1 MSPRSSL
8 APAATL
14 AAFALLSACAGS
26 SGEPDAA
33 TTDGSDAIVVE
44 TVAASGDESGT
55 GDITESGDG
64 TGTGDEAQ
72 DDGETDAGSPI
83 GTGCDEAGEGA
94 TTGGGDG
101 ELVCTRMAG
110 DGKLIWAWPD
120 GSISPDGPTAAGGGG
135 PTDLASILGGGSCD
149 TGSNVDRY
157 SSPIVDPTTVSYIDP
172 LGAMTSTHVTPVDHI
187 YVYYP
192 EGAVAPDTNRILSPA
207 DGRVV
212 AIEDFQLTNGY
223 PYPDHRIV
231 IEHSCSLYSV
241 FIHVGELRG
250 PLAGALVDGRLV
262 EPVAVHAGEQIAD
275 DSANPNFDFS
285 TFDQHVELDLAN
297 PASYALAEQWKVYT
311 ANPFDYF
318 PDDVRT
324 AYEQLSLRTEAPFDG
339 RIDWDLPGTAMGVW
353 FVEGTNG
360 YRGMGDQAASY
371 DNHGQVAHGYWDT
384 HLAIA
389 PDSVDRSS
397 FIWSIGDWEGCPC
410 QFTSLD
416 GVDPSTIVPSDTP
429 TVVQLVERTYVQA
442 DGSPMD
448 PAHPTKGRRVQA
460 GTTVVGLLALQL
472 HDDGSMTVEKLPGL
486 TSPEQFTGFGPDALT
501 YVR

>member
-1 MSPRSSL
+1 MSPRPAVAPVPVPVRALLAALTIAGLLGACSGSSSGTP
-8 APAATL
+8 ATTSSPGEAVVVEPAAATGQQGDQG
-14 AAFALLSACAGS
+14 ATGDAGQ
-26 SGEPDAA
+26 AA
-33 TTDGSDAIVVE
+33 TSQG
-44 TVAASGDESGT
+44 GT
-55 GDITESGDG
+55 
-64 TGTGDEAQ
+64 
-72 DDGETDAGSPI
+72 PLI
-83 GTGCDEAGEGA
+83 GTSCDQAGEG
-94 TTGGGDG
+94 TTTSDGDG
-101 ELVCTRMAG
+101 ELVCTLMMG

-120 GSISPDGPTAAGGGG
+120 GTISADGPASASGGSSDLADVFGGG
-135 PTDLASILGGGSCD
+135 TCD
-149 TGSNVDRY
+149 ESSTVDRY
-157 SSPIVDPTTVSYIDP
+157 SSPIVDPATVSYIDP
-172 LGAMTSTHVTPVDHI
+172 LGAMTATHITPVDHI

-192 EGAVAPDTNRILSPA
+192 DGPMAPDTNRVLSPA

-212 AIEDFQLTNGY
+212 AIEDFQASNGY

-250 PLAGALVDGRLV
+250 PLADALVDGHLA
-262 EPVAVHAGEQIAD
+262 EPVPVHAGEQIAD
-275 DSANPNFDFS
+275 DSADPNFDFS
-285 TFDQHVELDLAN
+285 TFDQSVVLDLAN
-297 PASYALAEQWKVYT
+297 PASYSLAEQWKVHT

-318 PDDVRT
+318 PDDVRA

-360 YRGMGDQAASY
+360 YRGMGDQTAAY
-371 DNHGQVAHGYWDT
+371 GNHGDVAHGYWDT

-397 FIWSIGDWEGCPC
+397 FVWSIGDWDGCPC
-410 QFTSLD
+410 QFTSVG
-416 GVDPSTIVPSDTP
+416 GVDPSTIVASDTP

-460 GTTVVGLLALQL
+460 GTTVVGLLALQV
-472 HDDGSMTVEKLPGL
+472 HEDGSMTVEKLPGL